1 MLHTRR
7 PETWLERLR
16 WRVRRDFK
24 AVVLAI
30 VLAAVVAFTFQFGS
44 VILRVFG
51 GLLIM
56 QGRYYQPK
64 EEDRMRQLREKKI
77 MEENAKKGQ

>member
-1 MLHTRR
+1 MLHTRE
-7 PETWLERLR
+7 PQTWLERLR

-30 VLAAVVAFTFQFGS
+30 VLAAVVAFTFQFGA
-44 VILRVFG
+44 VIMRVFG

-64 EEDRMRQLREKKI
+64 EADRQRQI
-77 MEENAKKGQ
+77 MERKAMEKGK